1 MEQIQTLTGKNVEQ
15 ILASPNEFFGFW
27 ERVYKSDESNQSVFG
42 LYEDHPENSAIVTFT
57 TGQIVVMLSLIIMLV
72 LCFTMFRGNVLLI
85 TMIVLQLI
93 YMLMALAK
101 FYIVI
106 CGARKNSQ
114 LKFTQEEVDAIDENE
129 LPVYTVLIPVY
140 K

>member
-1 MEQIQTLTGKNVEQ
+1 M
-15 ILASPNEFFGFW
+15 
-27 ERVYKSDESNQSVFG
+27 
-42 LYEDHPENSAIVTFT
+42 TFT

-72 LCFTMFRGNVLLI
+72 LCFTVFRGSVLLI

-114 LKFTQEEVDAIDENE
+114 LKFTKE
-129 LPVYTVLIPVY
+129 
-140 K
+140 